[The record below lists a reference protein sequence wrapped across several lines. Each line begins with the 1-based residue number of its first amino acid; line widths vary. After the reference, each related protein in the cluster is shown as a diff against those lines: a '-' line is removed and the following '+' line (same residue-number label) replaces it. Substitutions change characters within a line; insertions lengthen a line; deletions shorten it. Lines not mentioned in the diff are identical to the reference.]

1 MRNKVFLDTAFII
14 ALSMETDA
22 LHEEA
27 MLLSEEIETQK
38 IRLITTRAVML
49 EIGNALSRIVYR
61 KTTVE
66 ILNSLELDDNV
77 TVLPLTE
84 ELYQSALNLY
94 SSRMDKEWGMIDCVS
109 FIVMKQV
116 YVTEA
121 LTSDRH
127 FEQAG
132 FIPLMR

>member
-1 MRNKVFLDTAFII
+1 MRSKVFLDTAFII

-27 MLLSEEIETQK
+27 ILLSEEIEAQK
-38 IRLITTRAVML
+38 VRLITTRAVVL
-49 EIGNALSRIVYR
+49 KIGNALSRIAYR

-94 SSRMDKEWGMIDCVS
+94 SSRMDKEWGLVACIS
-109 FIVMKQV
+109 FVVMQKFDL
-116 YVTEA
+116 TEA

>member
-1 MRNKVFLDTAFII
+1 
-14 ALSMETDA
+14 METDA

-27 MLLSEEIETQK
+27 MLLSEEIEAQK
-38 IRLITTRAVML
+38 VRLITTRAVML
-49 EIGNALSRIVYR
+49 EIGNALSRIAYR

-94 SSRMDKEWGMIDCVS
+94 SSRMDKEWGLVDCIS
-109 FIVMKQV
+109 FVVMQKFDL
-116 YVTEA
+116 TEA

>member
-1 MRNKVFLDTAFII
+1 
-14 ALSMETDA
+14 
-22 LHEEA
+22 
-27 MLLSEEIETQK
+27 
-38 IRLITTRAVML
+38 
-49 EIGNALSRIVYR
+49 
-61 KTTVE
+61 
-66 ILNSLELDDNV
+66 LELDDNV